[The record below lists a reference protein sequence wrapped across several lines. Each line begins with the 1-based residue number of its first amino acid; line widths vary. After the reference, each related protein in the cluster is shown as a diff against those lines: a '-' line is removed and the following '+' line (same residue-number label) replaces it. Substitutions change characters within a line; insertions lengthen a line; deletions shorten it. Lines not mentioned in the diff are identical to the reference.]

1 VFHQGNVPQGIRCQK
16 WSSCIKETAGCTN
29 NLYQY
34 LKSTLKVCLSLWG
47 KLVLLHTQ
55 KHLNIPD
62 ANDVHVYA
70 SPIETKCIF

>member
-34 LKSTLKVCLSLWG
+34 LKSTLKVCLSL
-47 KLVLLHTQ
+47 
-55 KHLNIPD
+55 
-62 ANDVHVYA
+62 
-70 SPIETKCIF
+70 